1 MCGGMTL
8 DGYQDAAMRTG
19 AHPRGEASDKALGW
33 NALGIAGESGEVADL
48 VKKVIGHK
56 HPLDRHKLAMEL
68 GDVLWYVATIAKEFD
83 LTLSEIADMNI
94 KKLMKR
100 YPEGFSVEKSINR
113 VE

>member
-1 MCGGMTL
+1 MTL

-68 GDVLWYVATIAKEFD
+68 GDVLWYVAALANDIGYDLSQIAE
-83 LTLSEIADMNI
+83 MNVG
-94 KKLMKR
+94 KLQKR
-100 YPEGFSVEKSINR
+100 YPHGFSSADSINR
-113 VE
+113 REEAKA